1 MHQKLYDFTVF
12 SLCFALCHAAVMA
25 CVAYSS
31 SEFSDMISTISN
43 GSLYLC
49 NAFAAFF
56 VAGDFV
62 YYAGPKFSMFIG
74 LIGNCIFV
82 LGFLISTLRP
92 STVWFIFIP
101 SSIIGGLASG
111 LQWTAQGKYYSVASI
126 YYSEEVNVS
135 VEDSNK
141 KFAAIFATTYLLMEV
156 MFKMAAT
163 GLLVLFPERGKFFV
177 FTLYT
182 CLAAIATFLIS
193 GVSDLNMPFSKD
205 IFEEF
210 TIQKSIQSCVNFIS
224 TDDIFLYLTFFQFG
238 TGVALSYVTSYV
250 YGVIVGDSDSLGDS
264 YIGIL
269 SALVVVIAAFVSMTS
284 TIFVQCFGKSLHI
297 LLASLSICLLGLI
310 LMFAS
315 NSQLGTW
322 DYIIPYLMLEGMA
335 LGIWESTNKAI
346 IADIYGSDEVKSS
359 SAFAMLY
366 FLFFLGNGIGYY
378 CISHIPRNVIIFLLI
393 TCGAIGAIPYLYLL
407 RFLEIEGY
415 RRRTLSSALERVSLD
430 LKYSSGRKDSRA
442 LSSSY
447 QSPLLARQSS
457 TSSRQSTV
465 DSSNNNS
472 YQI

>member
-12 SLCFALCHAAVMA
+12 SLCFSLCHAAVMA

-31 SEFSDMISTISN
+31 SEFSDVVSTISN

-56 VAGDFV
+56 IAGDFV

-135 VEDSNK
+135 LEDCNK

-156 MFKMAAT
+156 LFKMTAT
-163 GLLVLFPERGKFFV
+163 GLLVLFPGRGKFVV
-177 FTLYT
+177 FTIYT
-182 CLAAIATFLIS
+182 IFAAIATFLIS

-205 IFEEF
+205 IFREF
-210 TIQKSIQSCVNFIS
+210 TIQKSIQSCVNFMS
-224 TDDIFLYLTFFQFG
+224 TDEVFLYLTFFQFG
-238 TGVALSYVTSYV
+238 TGVTLSYVTSYV

-269 SALVVVIAAFVSMTS
+269 SALVVVIAALVSMTS
-284 TIFVQCFGKSLHI
+284 TIFVQFFGKSLHI
-297 LLASLSICLLGLI
+297 LLANLSICFLGIILL
-310 LMFAS
+310 FVS

-322 DYIIPYLMLEGMA
+322 GFILPYLILEGLA

-346 IADIYGSDEVKSS
+346 VADIYGSDEVKSS

-378 CISHIPRNVIIFLLI
+378 CISHIPRSVIIFILI
-393 TCGAIGAIPYLYLL
+393 ACGIIGAVPYLYLL
-407 RFLEIEGY
+407 SILQHEDT
-415 RRRTLSSALERVSLD
+415 RRTLSSALERVSTE
-430 LKYSSGRKDSRA
+430 LKFSSGRKDSRT

-447 QSPLLARQSS
+447 QSPLLAD
-457 TSSRQSTV
+457 SRRPTV
-465 DSSNNNS
+465 NSSNNMS
-472 YQI
+472 MQS